1 MKSTWVMRWGR
12 KLALT
17 ALALCS
23 FAAPGKAADNYTGRF
38 TLPHQ
43 VRWGSVVLPAGEYTF
58 RMQSPAAPY
67 VIYLRGEGITAIIM
81 TISVDTKVPSGQS
94 RLDLIQT
101 GSEYTVRALE
111 APALGVTFLYGERPT
126 KSGSQEH
133 MTEAK
138 EPGLNVSVSPD
149 EDMRPERFG
158 P

>member
-1 MKSTWVMRWGR
+1 MKLTWGMKLGR

-17 ALALCS
+17 ALALCF
-23 FAAPGKAADNYTGRF
+23 FAAPGKAEDNYTGRF

-58 RMQSPAAPY
+58 TMQSAAVPY
-67 VIYLRGEGITAIIM
+67 VIHLRGEGIAAIIM
-81 TISVDTKVPSGQS
+81 TISVDTKASSGRSQ
-94 RLDLIQT
+94 LDLVQT
-101 GSEYTVRALE
+101 GSEYVVRALE

-133 MTEAK
+133 MTRAK
-138 EPGLNVSVSPD
+138 KLEPNASVSLG
-149 EDMRPERFG
+149 EDMKPERLG